1 LVPCHNGTLSDS
13 NRRRHIE
20 ACARRFCAN
29 RDRTCAYTIS
39 GALASFVFYLV
50 LKGAPA
56 DGKWNNF
63 TAASNLYGGTGFSL
77 GAVFLTEAVITA
89 LFLVVIVSVTT
100 RNCPAGFAPIAIG
113 LSLTLFHLIAIPIS
127 NASLNRARSTATALF
142 GGSEALGLLF
152 WVAPIFGGVVGGI
165 IGRWLHQE

>member
-1 LVPCHNGTLSDS
+1 MPCHNSTLSDS

-29 RDRTCAYTIS
+29 RDRTCAHAIS

-77 GAVFLTEAVITA
+77 GAVFLSI

-100 RNCPAGFAPIAIG
+100 RNC
-113 LSLTLFHLIAIPIS
+113 
-127 NASLNRARSTATALF
+127 RRD
-142 GGSEALGLLF
+142 
-152 WVAPIFGGVVGGI
+152 
-165 IGRWLHQE
+165 LHR

>member
-1 LVPCHNGTLSDS
+1 
-13 NRRRHIE
+13 
-20 ACARRFCAN
+20 
-29 RDRTCAYTIS
+29 
-39 GALASFVFYLV
+39 VFYLV

-77 GAVFLTEAVITA
+77 GAVFLS

-142 GGSEALGLLF
+142 GGSEALGSLWLF
-152 WVAPIFGGVVGGI
+152 WVAPIFGGVVRRHYRPLAPSRVARRHVRYWHLADI
-165 IGRWLHQE
+165 A